1 MSFTYTQLKTAIKDY
16 TENTEV
22 SFVSHLSDFVK
33 ATEQRIFTTVDLEV
47 FRKNATGA
55 LSSGN
60 QFLGMPTDFL
70 AAFSVSIT
78 NNSSKEFLLQ
88 KDVNYLQESY
98 PDSSVTGVPKY
109 YAVYDYQNFILAPT
123 PNAAFSSELHYYYR
137 PASLTESKFELTVSS
152 VSGTF
157 QANETI
163 TGGTSGATTTI
174 SSITS
179 ATVLDIIIPSTDF
192 TVGETIT
199 GSTSGATGTVV
210 STSADTTL
218 TYLSENAPN
227 TMLYGCLVEAYTFM
241 KGEKDMMD
249 LYNGRFI
256 ESLGRVKDLAEAR
269 ENADAYRQGLP
280 SRART

>member
-1 MSFTYTQLKTAIKDY
+1 
-16 TENTEV
+16 
-22 SFVSHLSDFVK
+22 
-33 ATEQRIFTTVDLEV
+33 
-47 FRKNATGA
+47 
-55 LSSGN
+55 
-60 QFLGMPTDFL
+60 
-70 AAFSVSIT
+70 
-78 NNSSKEFLLQ
+78 
-88 KDVNYLQESY
+88 
-98 PDSSVTGVPKY
+98 
-109 YAVYDYQNFILAPT
+109 
-123 PNAAFSSELHYYYR
+123 
-137 PASLTESKFELTVSS
+137 

-192 TVGETIT
+192 TVGETVT
-199 GSTSGATGTVV
+199 GGTSGATGTVV
-210 STSADTTL
+210 SASDDTTL